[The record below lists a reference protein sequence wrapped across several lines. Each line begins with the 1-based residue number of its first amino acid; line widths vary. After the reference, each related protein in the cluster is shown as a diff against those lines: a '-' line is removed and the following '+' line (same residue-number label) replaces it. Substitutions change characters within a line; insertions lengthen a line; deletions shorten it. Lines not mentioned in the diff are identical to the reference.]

1 MEVISLVEGSVGFLE
16 DPGVDVGSVVSFFS
30 SFSSSSSLSSSSFSS
45 FICSFHFF
53 HFTSISSESIGGY
66 FPQYLFTHSS
76 KDSFHSGFSVQ
87 GVVIHSG
94 FSSSVQRVAWEN
106 SGEAAGKETVPSSST
121 TSTSSCLSKE
131 IERRSSLAML
141 ARAPSRLEKLNWEPI
156 GFFTTLMS
164 LAELDCGGGGGGGG
178 GGAAWTRVA
187 GV

>member
-1 MEVISLVEGSVGFLE
+1 MFQTLQNVNNLAS
-16 DPGVDVGSVVSFFS
+16 
-30 SFSSSSSLSSSSFSS
+30 
-45 FICSFHFF
+45 
-53 HFTSISSESIGGY
+53 
-66 FPQYLFTHSS
+66 
-76 KDSFHSGFSVQ
+76 FSVQ
-87 GVVIHSG
+87 GVVIHSPNSG
-94 FSSSVQRVAWEN
+94 FSSSVQREN

-121 TSTSSCLSKE
+121 TSTSSGLSKE

-164 LAELDCGGGGGGGG
+164 RAELDCGGGGGGGG